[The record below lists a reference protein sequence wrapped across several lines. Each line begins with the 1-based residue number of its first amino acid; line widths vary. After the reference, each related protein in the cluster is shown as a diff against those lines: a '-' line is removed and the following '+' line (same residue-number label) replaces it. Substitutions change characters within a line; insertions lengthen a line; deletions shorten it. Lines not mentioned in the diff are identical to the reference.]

1 MEKPEDAPC
10 SMFMDVQKRGFALT
24 GKGGMTMTDRD
35 RVIKGLEETEIR
47 LTHAVDRGG
56 EMSEIGAFKCLNHV
70 KCALSLLKEQE
81 AKPVIV
87 TTNAYGTRFFH
98 CPKCN
103 RDLYVYPR
111 QLYCSNCGQ
120 AVKWNA

>member
-1 MEKPEDAPC
+1 MPDREKA
-10 SMFMDVQKRGFALT
+10 
-24 GKGGMTMTDRD
+24 
-35 RVIKGLEETEIR
+35 INGLR
-47 LTHAVDRGG
+47 
-56 EMSEIGAFKCLNHV
+56 EMSCRATWKDIDRIRDKFQPIINDAIN
-70 KCALSLLKEQE
+70 LLKEQE

-87 TTNAYGTRFFH
+87 TTNAYGTRFYH

-120 AVKWNA
+120 KVKWND